1 MGLKTI
7 TVALG
12 NTKYMI
18 YNTSMMPSMP
28 MIHAL
33 QILAT
38 CRLQYHKYILPRAK
52 MHISIRTKIASPSEF
67 KSDSN
72 ALIFSLIG
80 HELSE
85 LHEFYKMDPEM
96 EIFRAAPSVLQTAVT
111 SMEIARH
118 ISPDR
123 LLRRLRLILRLEHSI
138 SRKVKSGSTL

>member
-1 MGLKTI
+1 
-7 TVALG
+7 
-12 NTKYMI
+12 MI

-38 CRLQYHKYILPRAK
+38 YRLQYHKYILPRAK

-111 SMEIARH
+111 VLSD
-118 ISPDR
+118 PFQ
-123 LLRRLRLILRLEHSI
+123 LLSHYCP
-138 SRKVKSGSTL
+138 TLSAYCLTTAQ

>member
-1 MGLKTI
+1 
-7 TVALG
+7 
-12 NTKYMI
+12 MI

-67 KSDSN
+67 KSNSN

-138 SRKVKSGSTL
+138 SRKVKSGS

>member
-1 MGLKTI
+1 MGCIVGLKTI

-96 EIFRAAPSVLQTAVT
+96 EIFRAVPLVLQTAV
-111 SMEIARH
+111 S
-118 ISPDR
+118 
-123 LLRRLRLILRLEHSI
+123 SI
-138 SRKVKSGSTL
+138 NEENVL